1 MQLLR
6 NITVVTANLGR
17 GATVPQFEANVDRL
31 KKQVPGKSVFWGFQ
45 EIDEGDVPDEMKYL
59 REVFGDSHRFVGT
72 KTHVPILVP
81 KTFGVARRNVDQ
93 GSDGVKKLQPDRY
106 VVRAV
111 VYPEGHKD
119 RKVAG
124 INTHIGRNIEAL
136 QDERVEDVQNL
147 RAEVRKP
154 LASWVT
160 ADLNTHNHPILEQPE
175 RRVVTAGLDYI
186 RVYPSDDVRF
196 RVINKGTV
204 RLVGDGH
211 NAHWAQMHVIWR

>member
-6 NITVVTANLGR
+6 NVTVVTANLGR
-17 GATVPQFEANVDRL
+17 GATVEEFEDNVDRL
-31 KKQVPGKSVFWGFQ
+31 KRKVPGKSVFYGFQ
-45 EIDEGDVPDEMKYL
+45 EIDEGDVPNEMKYL
-59 REVFGDSHRFVGT
+59 REVFGDSHRFVGVKT
-72 KTHVPILVP
+72 KVPILVP
-81 KTFGVARRNVDQ
+81 KTFEIARRNVEQ

-111 VYPEGHKD
+111 VFPKGHSD

-124 INTHIGRNIEAL
+124 VNTHIGRNIPAL
-136 QDERVEDVQNL
+136 QDERAEDLRNL
-147 RAEVRKP
+147 RQELNKP
-154 LASWVT
+154 MAAWLT
-160 ADLNTHNHPILEQPE
+160 GDLNKHGFEVITQPE

-186 RVYPSDDVRF
+186 RTYPSDDVRF

-211 NAHWAQMHVIWR
+211 NAHWAQMQIIWR